1 MIRIALIVVA
11 ATCLA
16 GCGQTAG
23 SPSASAPPSTHH
35 GTTATRPPG
44 ATLTSTAGVH
54 RLTIGSYCWSV
65 RTATGGTTAC
75 GDAAGPAAIPDLATV
90 PAAIG
95 ETIVVRLRFT
105 PTHPVE
111 ATIGAVR
118 YRLPAAATL
127 RLRVRRLGVLT
138 VDPRRGSDDVEY
150 LARIVRV
157 AS

>member
-11 ATCLA
+11 ASCLA
-16 GCGQTAG
+16 GCGQAG
-23 SPSASAPPSTHH
+23 SAASNPPSSARRPTPS
-35 GTTATRPPG
+35 TRPPAATIVTAAG
-44 ATLTSTAGVH
+44 AH
-54 RLTIGSYCWSV
+54 RLTVGSYCWSV

-75 GDAAGPAAIPDLATV
+75 GDAAGPAAIPGLATV

-127 RLRVRRLGVLT
+127 RLRVRRLGLLT
-138 VDPRRGSDDVEY
+138 VDPHRGSDDVEY

>member
-1 MIRIALIVVA
+1 MIRIALATVA
-11 ATCLA
+11 VICLA
-16 GCGQTAG
+16 GCGQAG
-23 SPSASAPPSTHH
+23 SAASNPPSS
-35 GTTATRPPG
+35 ARRPPAATIVTAAG
-44 ATLTSTAGVH
+44 AH

-75 GDAAGPAAIPDLATV
+75 GDAAGPAAIPGLATV
-90 PAAIG
+90 PAVVG

-118 YRLPAAATL
+118 YHLPAAATL
-127 RLRVRRLGVLT
+127 RLRVRRLGLLT

-150 LARIVRV
+150 LARIVSV